1 MSLLPPPPPAPCL
14 RSAQMEGLALMA
26 PSCGLAW
33 KLQPPPPDLCRNLGL
48 QALPWCP
55 SVPLIVLSL
64 GDLSYVGQQLSLSL
78 TSAFVLPISEPG
90 PSLLSYPPGFEHQ
103 LTASPLPQA
112 AVPTS
117 SAGLT
122 TIVRGV
128 SDGTVVQLRS
138 M

>member
-1 MSLLPPPPPAPCL
+1 MTKGPRPPVSQVSTKG
-14 RSAQMEGLALMA
+14 RSALMA

-33 KLQPPPPDLCRNLGL
+33 KLQPPPPDLRRNQGL

-55 SVPLIVLSL
+55 SLPLVVLSL
-64 GDLSYVGQQLSLSL
+64 EDLSYVERQLSLSL

-90 PSLLSYPPGFEHQ
+90 PSRLPYPPGFENQ
-103 LTASPLPQA
+103 LTASPLPQT

-117 SAGLT
+117 SAGFT